1 MNKVVVGLCEN
12 RHKMPIKDY
21 IFKDIPN
28 PSDIEKIEEEAFIW
42 VYKHCLETQKIDDF
56 ILLKGKY
63 ELVIYVTGLTV
74 ALTSILK
81 ICQAYD
87 IKVTLMHYDKD
98 NDNYIKQEMFYRKK
112 GES

>member
-12 RHKMPIKDY
+12 RHKMPVKEY

-42 VYKHCLETQKIDDF
+42 VYKHCLETQLINVF
-56 ILLKGKY
+56 TFLKGKH

-81 ICQAYD
+81 VCQAYD
-87 IKVTLMHYDKD
+87 VKVTLMHYDKD